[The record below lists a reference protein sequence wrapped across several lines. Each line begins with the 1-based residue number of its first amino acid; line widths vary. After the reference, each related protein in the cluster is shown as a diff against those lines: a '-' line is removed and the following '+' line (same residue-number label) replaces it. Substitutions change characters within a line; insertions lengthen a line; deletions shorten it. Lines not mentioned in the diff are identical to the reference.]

1 MSTLPSLIARRAVFA
16 ALLAL
21 VVGSAFAEPADDD
34 VVVEWPSELRRGWA
48 ALRAFDCARC
58 HGRDYGGWSAPDL
71 VAAVRDGSRE
81 RFTHSVLEG
90 EITRGMPGY
99 KAQGAVVA
107 ELDAMYAYLRA
118 RADGVIGAGKPR
130 WPMASP

>member
-1 MSTLPSLIARRAVFA
+1 MSTSPSPIARRAVFA

-21 VVGSAFAEPADDD
+21 AGSAFAEPADD

-58 HGRDYGGWSAPDL
+58 HGRDYDGWSAPDL
-71 VAAVRDGSRE
+71 IVAVRDGSRE

-90 EITRGMPGY
+90 EIVRGMPGY
-99 KAQGAVVA
+99 KDQALVVT
-107 ELDAMYAYLRA
+107 ELDAIYAYLRA

-130 WPMASP
+130 LPMASP